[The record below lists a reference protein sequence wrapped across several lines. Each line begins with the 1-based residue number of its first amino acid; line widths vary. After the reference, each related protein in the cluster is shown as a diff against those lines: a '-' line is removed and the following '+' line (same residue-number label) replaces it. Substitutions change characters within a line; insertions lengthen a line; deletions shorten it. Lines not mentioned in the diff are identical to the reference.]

1 MNALIP
7 FLPAF
12 RSVTAKTIA
21 TSAFFP
27 VVMNCLTPLTI
38 HSLPASSARVRIA
51 AASEPACGSLRQ
63 KQPRS
68 SPRASCGSHQLFWFS
83 LPKLRIGPH
92 TTEFWTLTIVAHD
105 ASPAAISSSM
115 SASETWSSPA
125 PPQRSG
131 TQTPKRPSGPIS
143 FNASRGKAAV
153 RSHSAARGVSRARAN
168 RRTVSRIISC
178 SPVSIIGSAS
188 IRGRCGPLL
197 EHAHVTA
204 HDRRRDH
211 QRLAE
216 DERGDA
222 DRKRV
227 RVFRMVREARGD
239 IAAERSAGESA
250 GKSDQVVA
258 RGLLDG
264 LRDLRGRRAARGEGD
279 AGDERRHHRDDHR
292 PDEVDDESERD
303 RANGG
308 ALAGARRVLHR
319 RSGRGVWVAHGASS
333 LAYTSSSATA
343 VASPPPMQRLAIPRR
358 PPFFRS
364 APMSVTMMRAPDAPI
379 G

>member
-68 SPRASCGSHQLFWFS
+68 APRASCGSHQLFWLS

-105 ASPAAISSSM
+105 ASPAAISSST

-143 FNASRGKAAV
+143 FNASRGNAAV

-178 SPVSIIGSAS
+178 SAVIIIGSAS
-188 IRGRCGPLL
+188 TRGRCGSLL
-197 EHAHVTA
+197 EHAQVTA

-211 QRLAE
+211 QQIAEQPQPQRQLRPEHEHHRLAE

-239 IAAERSAGESA
+239 VAAKRSAGEPRSEEHT
-250 GKSDQVVA
+250 SELQSLRHLVC
-258 RGLLDG
+258 RLL
-264 LRDLRGRRAARGEGD
+264 LEKK
-279 AGDERRHHRDDHR
+279 
-292 PDEVDDESERD
+292 
-303 RANGG
+303 
-308 ALAGARRVLHR
+308 
-319 RSGRGVWVAHGASS
+319 
-333 LAYTSSSATA
+333 
-343 VASPPPMQRLAIPRR
+343 
-358 PPFFRS
+358 
-364 APMSVTMMRAPDAPI
+364 
-379 G
+379 